1 MVSQITLINT
11 WCQRDAFLDSDYIVS
26 SKSETELTIY
36 SLAIHLVLRLFTAF
50 GITSY
55 DSNPEPIEDPSYGIL
70 KAYYKSW
77 GIKKGV
83 QGVDF

>member
-1 MVSQITLINT
+1 MKCLDLIKFEETEVMVS
-11 WCQRDAFLDSDYIVS
+11 QRDAFFDSDYIVRQN
-26 SKSETELTIY
+26 LQY
-36 SLAIHLVLRLFTAF
+36 AF